1 MNKSIEIP
9 VNIDISDKDIERLEK
24 TKYLLREIKQTLK
37 EIREM
42 DDNFSL
48 SNIIETDEDTVL
60 VFKLDSVL
68 LKQEDINRREDI
80 LSTKFNHKC
89 ILLNGN
95 LTLDKAI
102 RADYAKGRDYTTIT
116 YYNYEG
122 KPIKE
127 ETIQYK

>member
-1 MNKSIEIP
+1 MSSL
-9 VNIDISDKDIERLEK
+9 ISDKDIERLEE
-24 TKYLLREIKQTLK
+24 TKYLFREIKQILQEIK
-37 EIREM
+37 EI
-42 DDNFSL
+42 DNNFSL
-48 SNIIETDEDTVL
+48 SNVIETDEDTVL

-102 RADYAKGRDYTTIT
+102 GIDYAKGRDYTTTT
-116 YYNYEG
+116 YYDESGN
-122 KPIKE
+122 PVKE

>member
-1 MNKSIEIP
+1 MSSL
-9 VNIDISDKDIERLEK
+9 ISDKDIKRLEE
-24 TKYLLREIKQTLK
+24 TKYLFREIKQILQEIK
-37 EIREM
+37 EI
-42 DDNFSL
+42 DNNFSL
-48 SNIIETDEDTVL
+48 SNVIETDEDTVL

-102 RADYAKGRDYTTIT
+102 GIDYAKGRDYTTTT
-116 YYNYEG
+116 YYDESGN
-122 KPIKE
+122 PVKE

>member
-1 MNKSIEIP
+1 MSSL
-9 VNIDISDKDIERLEK
+9 ISDKDIKRLEE
-24 TKYLLREIKQTLK
+24 TKYLFREIKQILQEIK
-37 EIREM
+37 EI
-42 DDNFSL
+42 DNNFSL
-48 SNIIETDEDTVL
+48 SNVIETDEDTVL

-102 RADYAKGRDYTTIT
+102 GIDYAKGRDYTTVT
-116 YYNYEG
+116 YYDHEG
-122 KPIKE
+122 NLIKE
-127 ETIQYK
+127 ETTQYK